1 MPPRGTARPRS
12 VRCRTSGRDATGP
25 LRRIQPRRSFMTFR
39 ALLIACSLLAL
50 PLAARAD
57 DVADYAFAQNPGAA
71 VPAGTIFS
79 EADGR
84 RIAFGDLLGHRPI
97 VLALGYFHCP
107 TLCSVCATTSSTACP
122 TPACAP
128 APTTTSCRSAS
139 TPTRLMPMPRRPRP
153 RMRPAIPAAAGGEAP
168 APTGWHFLTGDVA
181 AVAAVASAVGFR
193 SRYDVH
199 LKQFLHP
206 AGIVVL
212 TPEGR
217 VSGYVLGVGYHAGD
231 LRSAVTTASSGGI
244 RPCGFAAAVALLP
257 LRRGDGPLFA
267 VRHEG
272 VARRRCLDR
281 AGDRGNAAA
290 RRPGASGSGR
300 ERADA

>member
-1 MPPRGTARPRS
+1 
-12 VRCRTSGRDATGP
+12 
-25 LRRIQPRRSFMTFR
+25 MTFR

-71 VPAGTIFS
+71 VPAGTVFS

-107 TLCSVCATTSSTACP
+107 TLCSVVRDDLLDGLSHAGLRAGADYDLVSLSIDPDETHAD
-122 TPACAP
+122 AA
-128 APTTTSCRSAS
+128 AAEADDAARY
-139 TPTRLMPMPRRPRP
+139 
-153 RMRPAIPAAAGGEAP
+153 PAAAGGEAP

-244 RPCGFAAAVALLP
+244 ARAALP
-257 LRRGDGPLFA
+257 LLLLCFHFDAETGRYSLSVMKVLRAAGVLTVLAIGGTLLLA
-267 VRHEG
+267 VR
-272 VARRRCLDR
+272 
-281 AGDRGNAAA
+281 
-290 RRPGASGSGR
+290 R
-300 ERADA
+300 ERIRA